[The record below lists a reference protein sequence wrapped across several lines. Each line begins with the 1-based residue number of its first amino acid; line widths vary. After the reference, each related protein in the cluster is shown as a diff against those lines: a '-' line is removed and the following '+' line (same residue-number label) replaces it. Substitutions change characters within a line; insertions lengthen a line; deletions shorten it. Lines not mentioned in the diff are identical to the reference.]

1 MEYLNIQLHVFY
13 YVFYF
18 GISNCIETS
27 EILYVTTSIQI
38 KFDTSRALYIKM
50 GPIIYEH
57 IRYHFLNIKYMDLH
71 HFGVH

>member
-1 MEYLNIQLHVFY
+1 MCFIISFI
-13 YVFYF
+13 F

-38 KFDTSRALYIKM
+38 KFDTSTRLIYYIKM

-57 IRYHFLNIKYMDLH
+57 IRYHFFSMKYTDLH
-71 HFGVH
+71 HFAVH